1 MRNHRLLSSQLALGI
16 GMLLAVVGCLAV
28 ADGYVNAQAARNGV
42 QVQLGQA
49 ATGLAGNAFLAIP
62 PSAVIT
68 QVLDGTPCAGVR
80 LTATG
85 RLPSGPVRA
94 VHVTVTVNE
103 TGREGTF
110 GAGACPGATM
120 SFELEGGR
128 RLEIES
134 GEIDVSEVD
143 LEGRFVA
150 FSFSGTAVRDGEPVP
165 ISGDVRLQWRRA
177 D

>member
-1 MRNHRLLSSQLALGI
+1 
-16 GMLLAVVGCLAV
+16 MLLAVVGCLAL

-42 QVQLGQA
+42 RVELGQP

-68 QVLDGTPCAGVR
+68 QVLDGTPCAGLR
-80 LTATG
+80 LSATG

-94 VHVTVTVNE
+94 VHVTVTANE

-120 SFELEGGR
+120 SFELEGGATIA
-128 RLEIES
+128 IES
-134 GEIDVSEVD
+134 GEIDVTEVD
-143 LEGRFVA
+143 LDGRFVA
-150 FSFSGTAVRDGEPVP
+150 LSFTGTAVRDGEPVT
-165 ISGDVRLQWRRA
+165 ISGDVRLQARR
-177 D
+177 